1 MSLPSVDATAIRLGK
16 AEVSDQDLLGIY
28 LFYFKLCLGK

>member
-16 AEVSDQDLLGIY
+16 AEVTDQDLLGIF
-28 LFYFKLCLGK
+28 LFF